1 MRRILSFIVCIAM
14 SAVLF
19 SQENRSI
26 DGSNNNLQNPTIG
39 AVESMLDARTT
50 ISFSDNISYPGGLTR
65 PNPREI
71 SNTLFA
77 QSESESDKLALSDY
91 VWVFGQFVD
100 HDLTLVRGDFR
111 EPMLI
116 QVPTGDPFF
125 DPFNSGQVV
134 IPMFRS
140 LGAFGT
146 GTDSS
151 NPRRYQNGITMWVD
165 ASNVYGS
172 TQERA
177 DWLRTFEGGKL
188 KMSNLDLLPFNTTSG
203 EFNEN
208 IDHNAPEMDDELAS
222 NAKLFVAGDK
232 RANEN
237 TLLIAVHTLFVREHN
252 RLADEYSLKHPD
264 WSDERIYQK
273 ARKMVSGQIQS
284 ILYDEWLPAMG
295 VHLEP
300 YTGYDPTIDAS
311 ISNVFSAAA
320 FRLGHTLLSGEIVRL
335 NNDGSTID
343 QGNTTL
349 RDAFF
354 NPKSVLLD
362 GGIEPLFKGMGT
374 QVEQAL
380 DCKIVD
386 DVRNFLFGP
395 PGAGGLDLAAINIM
409 RGRER
414 GLADFNTIRADMGLP
429 KFNSFEELCQDA
441 ECHSTLKELYQDIN
455 NLDPWVGMLAEDH
468 MEEALFGE
476 TIMAIMLEQFSR
488 LRDGDRYYYENDSA
502 ISDEEKAQIK
512 DTKFSD
518 IVRINTSITLMQD
531 DVFKAMDH
539 ENIPFAMANVNEIH
553 LDIAAFPNPTVD
565 QLNIKAWSR
574 SNGSAEF
581 RLIDAMGKMQ
591 NSGTLD
597 FQEGAN
603 TFSVNMQNL
612 QAGTYFVYLEMGK
625 EYGVRKVVKAN

>member
-1 MRRILSFIVCIAM
+1 MTL
-14 SAVLF
+14 VLF

-26 DGSNNNLQNPTIG
+26 DGKNNNIQNPNLG
-39 AVESMLDARTT
+39 AAETMLKARTSIT
-50 ISFSDNISYPGGLTR
+50 FSDNISEPIGEDR
-65 PNPREI
+65 PNPRVI

-77 QSESESDKLALSDY
+77 QSENSTDKLALSDY

-100 HDLTLVRGDFR
+100 HDVTLVRGDFR

-116 QVPTGDPFF
+116 EVPQGDPFF
-125 DPFNSGQVV
+125 DPFNTGQVV
-134 IPMFRS
+134 IPLFRS
-140 LGAFGT
+140 LGASGT
-146 GTDSS
+146 GTDES

-165 ASNVYGS
+165 GSNVYGS

-188 KMSNLDLLPFNTTSG
+188 KMSNLDLLPFNTMDG
-203 EFNEN
+203 EFNSPV
-208 IDHNAPEMDDELAS
+208 DPSAPEMDDEMHTNS
-222 NAKLFVAGDK
+222 RLFVAGDK

-237 TLLIAVHTLFVREHN
+237 TLLISVHTLFVREHN
-252 RLADEYSLKHPD
+252 RLATEYGKKHPD

-273 ARKMVSGQIQS
+273 ARKMVSGLIQS
-284 ILYDEWLPAMG
+284 ILYEEWLPAMG
-295 VHLEP
+295 VHLP
-300 YTGYDPTIDAS
+300 TYRGYDPTVDAS
-311 ISNVFSAAA
+311 VSNVFSAAA
-320 FRLGHTLLSGEIVRL
+320 FRLGHTLLSSEIIRL
-335 NNDGSTID
+335 NNDGTVIE

-374 QVEQAL
+374 QIEQEL

-395 PGAGGLDLAAINIM
+395 PGAGGLDLAAINIQ

-414 GLADFNTIRADMGLP
+414 GLADFNTIRADIGLP
-429 KFNSFEELCQDA
+429 KITDFEEICADA
-441 ECHSTLKELYQDIN
+441 DFNLSLMELYQDIDN
-455 NLDPWVGMLAEDH
+455 IDPWVGMLAEEPMDD
-468 MEEALFGE
+468 AIFGE
-476 TIMAIMLEQFSR
+476 TIMSIMVEQFGA

-502 ISDEEKAQIK
+502 LSEEEIATLKNM
-512 DTKFSD
+512 KFSD
-518 IVRINTSITLMQD
+518 VIRINTEITLMQD
-531 DVFKAMDH
+531 NVFKAMEH
-539 ENIPFAMANVNEIH
+539 NNIPFAMAEVEEIH

-574 SNGSAEF
+574 TNGIAEF
-581 RLIDAMGKMQ
+581 RLIDTNGKMQ
-591 NSGTLD
+591 DSGE
-597 FQEGAN
+597 FNFSEGAN
-603 TFSVNMQNL
+603 TFSIDLRRL

-625 EYGVRKVVKAN
+625 EYGVRKIVKAN

>member
-1 MRRILSFIVCIAM
+1 M
-14 SAVLF
+14 SSLLF

-26 DGSNNNLQNPTIG
+26 DGSNNNLQNPTLG
-39 AVESMLDARTT
+39 AVESLLQARTT
-50 ISFSDNISYPGGLTR
+50 ISFSDNIAYPNGESR
-65 PNPREI
+65 PNPRTI
-71 SNTLFA
+71 SNILFS
-77 QSESESDKLALSDY
+77 QTESESDKLALSDY

-100 HDLTLVRGDFR
+100 HDLTLVRGDDR

-116 QVPTGDPFF
+116 QVPSGDPFF
-125 DPFNSGQVV
+125 DPFNTGLVV

-165 ASNVYGS
+165 GSNVYGS

-188 KMSNLDLLPFNTTSG
+188 KMSNLNLLPFNTMNG
-203 EFNEN
+203 EFNAN
-208 IDHNAPEMDDELAS
+208 IDANAPEMDDELHS
-222 NAKLFVAGDK
+222 NSKLFVAGDS

-252 RLADEYSLKHPD
+252 RLAEDYGVKHPD
-264 WSDERIYQK
+264 WSDEKIYQK
-273 ARKMVSGQIQS
+273 ARKMVIGFIQS

-300 YTGYDPTIDAS
+300 YSAYDESIDAS
-311 ISNVFSAAA
+311 VSNVFSAAA
-320 FRLGHTLLSGEIVRL
+320 FRLGHTLLSGEIIRL
-335 NNDGSTID
+335 NNDGSVIA

-354 NPKSVLLD
+354 NPKSVLLE

-374 QVEQAL
+374 QIEQAL

-429 KFNSFEELCQDA
+429 RFNSFDELCQDP
-441 ECHSTLKELYQDIN
+441 ECHNILKELYQDIN
-455 NLDPWVGMLAEDH
+455 NIDPWVGMLAENH
-468 MEEALFGE
+468 MDEALFGE
-476 TIMAIMLEQFSR
+476 TIMAIMLEQFGN
-488 LRDGDRYYYENDSA
+488 LRDGDRFYYENDSS
-502 ISDEEKAQIK
+502 ISEEEKKLIK

-518 IVRINTSITLMQD
+518 LVRANTSITLMQD

-539 ENIPFAMANVNEIH
+539 ENIPFAMANVSEIH
-553 LDIAAFPNPTVD
+553 LDIAAFPNPTID
-565 QLNIKAWSR
+565 YLNVKAWSR
-574 SNGSAEF
+574 TNGHAEF
-581 RLIDAMGKMQ
+581 RLIDATGKMQ
-591 NSGTLD
+591 DAGT
-597 FQEGAN
+597 FNFNEGEN
-603 TFSVNMQNL
+603 TFTVNMHNL
-612 QAGTYFVYLEMGK
+612 DAGTYFVYLEMGK
-625 EYGVRKVVKAN
+625 EYGVRKVVRAN